1 MVSKLLAACCLVL
14 IQLSFLNPVFCQE
27 DFHQLDEPEQ
37 RRRLDRALSA
47 LRQEN
52 FHGALAI
59 KLGNQSAE
67 YHGFGRVE
75 ESGFSP
81 ELLQVDLLSIT
92 KTVTGAAIMKLVDDD
107 RLSVEQP
114 ITDFFSGVPSDKT
127 GITIHQLLTHSAG
140 FRGSIG
146 RDESEIDRDDYI
158 LDALDSRL
166 RFEPGS
172 DYNYSNVGFSLLASI
187 IELVSDKTYE
197 EFVREDLLP
206 PGESLKLGYA
216 STFDSNYSLLT
227 RRGRDISEA
236 SWGHEVAYW
245 NLIGNG
251 GMVADMASALRFFEL
266 LTTGALLSA
275 ETTESVFTAHQQE
288 FPDQSFYGYG
298 VVIDEGRTYKRFR
311 WHNGGNNR
319 FNSWWSHHLDHDVL
333 LFIASTGRF
342 DADEAAQT
350 VLSSLFRDSQSDS
363 SVR

>member
-1 MVSKLLAACCLVL
+1 MGSKLRASFFLFLMQA
-14 IQLSFLNPVFCQE
+14 SFLSPVFGQE
-27 DFHQLDEPEQ
+27 DFHQLDEVEQ
-37 RRRLDRALSA
+37 RQRLDRAVST

-59 KLGNQSAE
+59 KLGNRSAD
-67 YHGFGRVE
+67 YYAFGRVE
-75 ESGFSP
+75 DLGFSP

-92 KTVTGAAIMKLVDDD
+92 KTVTGAAIMKLVDDGK
-107 RLSVEQP
+107 LSVKQP
-114 ITDFFSGVPSDKT
+114 ITDFFSGVPSDKA
-127 GITIHQLLTHSAG
+127 GVTIHQLLTHSAG

-146 RDESEIDRDDYI
+146 SDESEIGRDEYV

-187 IELVSDKTYE
+187 IELLSDKTYE
-197 EFVREDLLP
+197 EFIREDLLP
-206 PGESLKLGYA
+206 PNENLKIGYA
-216 STFDSNYSLLT
+216 DVFDSNYSLLT

-251 GMVADMASALRFFEL
+251 GMVANMSSALRFFEL
-266 LTTGALLSA
+266 LTAGALLSVEA
-275 ETTESVFTAHQQE
+275 TETLFTAHQQE

-319 FNSWWSHHLDHDVL
+319 FNSWWSHHLDHDVI

-342 DADEAAQT
+342 DADEAAQL
-350 VLSSLFRDSQSDS
+350 VLSSLFRDSLLED